1 MEKIYFINI
10 MEYYSMY
17 KGINCQDMLQHGRIS
32 RALFWIIT
40 ASLEDQ
46 HCMVLIM
53 SNSIQNRN
61 KPVEI
66 GSRWIVAE
74 MGGANE
80 NPVSETVSQWWL
92 NSPLNLL
99 KGPELIVFMIWTYL
113 LMCKS
118 HHSKYITLWMKGDL
132 QWSRRKTWMWQF

>member
-1 MEKIYFINI
+1 
-10 MEYYSMY
+10 MEYYSIY
-17 KGINCQDMLQHGRIS
+17 KGINCQNMLQHGRIS

-80 NPVSETVSQWWL
+80 NPVEASVRNSVTV
-92 NSPLNLL
+92 
-99 KGPELIVFMIWTYL
+99 MA
-113 LMCKS
+113 
-118 HHSKYITLWMKGDL
+118 
-132 QWSRRKTWMWQF
+132 